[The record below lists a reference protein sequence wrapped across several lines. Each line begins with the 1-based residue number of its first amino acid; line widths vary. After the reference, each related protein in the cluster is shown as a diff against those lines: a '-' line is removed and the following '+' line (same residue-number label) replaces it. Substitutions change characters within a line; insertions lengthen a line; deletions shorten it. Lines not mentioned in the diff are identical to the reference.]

1 MRLIPGAMRSNT
13 LPDSGV
19 PEQAR
24 AIEPPP
30 PSVRLVRRGTR
41 FTTILIALLA
51 VVLAALQYQLWYGRG
66 GIGDLAELHSAR
78 DAQSLENRRLGE
90 RNRALEAE
98 VADLKSGLEAI
109 EERARTEMGMIRED
123 EVFYQIIEAPAER
136 P

>member
-1 MRLIPGAMRSNT
+1 MSEPAKAI
-13 LPDSGV
+13 V
-19 PEQAR
+19 PL
-24 AIEPPP
+24 P

-41 FTTILIALLA
+41 FTAILIAFLAILLA
-51 VVLAALQYQLWYGRG
+51 VLQYQLWYGRG

-78 DAQSLENRRLGE
+78 DAQSLENRRLQE

>member
-1 MRLIPGAMRSNT
+1 MRSNT

-51 VVLAALQYQLWYGRG
+51 VLLAALQYQLWFGRG

-78 DAQSLENRRLGE
+78 DAQSLENRRLRE

>member
-1 MRLIPGAMRSNT
+1 M
-13 LPDSGV
+13 

-30 PSVRLVRRGTR
+30 PSVRLVRRGMR
-41 FTTILIALLA
+41 FTTMLIALLA
-51 VVLAALQYQLWYGRG
+51 VLLVALQYQLWYGRS

-78 DAQSLENRRLGE
+78 DAQSLENRRLRE

-123 EVFYQIIEAPAER
+123 EVFYQIIEAPAEAK
-136 P
+136 

>member
-1 MRLIPGAMRSNT
+1 MSEEP
-13 LPDSGV
+13 
-19 PEQAR
+19 R
-24 AIEPPP
+24 AIAPTP

-51 VVLAALQYQLWYGRG
+51 VLLAALQYRLWYGRG
-66 GIGDLAELHSAR
+66 GIADLAELHFAR
-78 DAQSLENRRLGE
+78 DAQSLENRRLRE

-123 EVFYQIIEAPAER
+123 EVFYQIIEVPTER

>member
-1 MRLIPGAMRSNT
+1 MSEP
-13 LPDSGV
+13 
-19 PEQAR
+19 AR
-24 AIEPPP
+24 AIAPLP

-51 VVLAALQYQLWYGRG
+51 IALAALQYRLWYGRG

-78 DAQSLENRRLGE
+78 DAQSLENRRLRE

>member
-1 MRLIPGAMRSNT
+1 MRSNT

-30 PSVRLVRRGTR
+30 PSVRLVHRGTR

-51 VVLAALQYQLWYGRG
+51 VLLAALQYQLWYGRR

-78 DAQSLENRRLGE
+78 DAQSLENRRLRE

-98 VADLKSGLEAI
+98 VADLKSGLQAI

-123 EVFYQIIEAPAER
+123 EVFYQIIEAPPAEAAK
-136 P
+136 

>member
-1 MRLIPGAMRSNT
+1 MSEEP
-13 LPDSGV
+13 
-19 PEQAR
+19 R
-24 AIEPPP
+24 AIAPAP

-51 VVLAALQYQLWYGRG
+51 VLLAALQYRLWVGRG
-66 GIGDLAELHSAR
+66 GIADLAELHSAR
-78 DAQSLENRRLGE
+78 DAQSLENRRLRE
-90 RNRALEAE
+90 RNHALEAE

-123 EVFYQIIEAPAER
+123 EVFYQIIEVPTER

>member
-1 MRLIPGAMRSNT
+1 MRSNT

-41 FTTILIALLA
+41 FTTILIASLA
-51 VVLAALQYQLWYGRG
+51 VLLAALQYQLWYGRR

-78 DAQSLENRRLGE
+78 DAQALENRRLRE

-98 VADLKSGLEAI
+98 VADLKSGLQAI

-123 EVFYQIIEAPAER
+123 EVFYQIIEAPPGEAAK
-136 P
+136 

>member
-1 MRLIPGAMRSNT
+1 MRSNT

-30 PSVRLVRRGTR
+30 PRVRLMRRGAR

-51 VVLAALQYQLWYGRG
+51 VLLAALQYQLWFGRG

-78 DAQSLENRRLGE
+78 DAQSLENRRLRE

>member
-1 MRLIPGAMRSNT
+1 MRSNT
-13 LPDSGV
+13 LPDSDV

-51 VVLAALQYQLWYGRG
+51 VLLAALQYQLWYGRG
-66 GIGDLAELHSAR
+66 GIGDVAELHSAR
-78 DAQSLENRRLGE
+78 DAQSLENRRLRD
-90 RNRALEAE
+90 RNRALQAE
-98 VADLKSGLEAI
+98 VADLKSGLQAI

-123 EVFYQIIEAPAER
+123 EVFYQIIEAPPVEAAK
-136 P
+136 

>member
-1 MRLIPGAMRSNT
+1 MSEP
-13 LPDSGV
+13 
-19 PEQAR
+19 AR
-24 AIEPPP
+24 AIAPLP

-41 FTTILIALLA
+41 FTTILIALL
-51 VVLAALQYQLWYGRG
+51 VVLLAALQYQLWYGRW

-78 DAQSLENRRLGE
+78 DAQSLENRRLRE

-123 EVFYQIIEAPAER
+123 EVFYQIIEAPAEAAK
-136 P
+136 

>member
-1 MRLIPGAMRSNT
+1 VRSDT
-13 LPDSGV
+13 FPDSGV
-19 PEQAR
+19 PDQAR
-24 AIEPPP
+24 AIDPPP
-30 PSVRLVRRGTR
+30 PSVGPVRRGTR

-51 VVLAALQYQLWYGRG
+51 VLLAALQYQLWYGRR

-78 DAQSLENRRLGE
+78 DAQSLENRRLRD
-90 RNRALEAE
+90 RNRALQAE
-98 VADLKSGLEAI
+98 VADLKSGLQAI

>member
-1 MRLIPGAMRSNT
+1 MRSNT

-41 FTTILIALLA
+41 FATILIASLA
-51 VVLAALQYQLWYGRG
+51 VLLAALQYQLWYGRR

-78 DAQSLENRRLGE
+78 DAQALENRRLRE

-98 VADLKSGLEAI
+98 VADLKSGLQAI

-123 EVFYQIIEAPAER
+123 EVFYQIIEAPPGEAAK
-136 P
+136 

>member
-1 MRLIPGAMRSNT
+1 M
-13 LPDSGV
+13 
-19 PEQAR
+19 
-24 AIEPPP
+24 
-30 PSVRLVRRGTR
+30 RRGRR
-41 FTTILIALLA
+41 FTAILIAFLAVLLA
-51 VVLAALQYQLWYGRG
+51 VLQYQLWYGRG

-109 EERARTEMGMIRED
+109 EERAADRDGHDPGGRGL
-123 EVFYQIIEAPAER
+123 YQIIEAPAER

>member
-1 MRLIPGAMRSNT
+1 MSEPAKAI
-13 LPDSGV
+13 V
-19 PEQAR
+19 PL
-24 AIEPPP
+24 P

-41 FTTILIALLA
+41 FTTILIAFLA
-51 VVLAALQYQLWYGRG
+51 VLLAALQYQLWYGRG

-78 DAQSLENRRLGE
+78 DAQSLENRRLQE

-123 EVFYQIIEAPAER
+123 EVFYQIIEAPPDVGRGDGR